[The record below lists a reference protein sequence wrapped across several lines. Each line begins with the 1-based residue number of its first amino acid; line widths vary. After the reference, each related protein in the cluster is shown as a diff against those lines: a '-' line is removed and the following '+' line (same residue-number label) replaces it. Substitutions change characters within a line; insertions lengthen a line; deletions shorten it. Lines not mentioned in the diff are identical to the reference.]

1 MPDELRRQIEEF
13 VAALA
18 VERGYSP
25 ATIDAY
31 RRDLSQYRAH
41 LDGREASVATIDDFL
56 TSLSDLAPTTVARK
70 VAALRGFHRFL
81 VVEGLRDD
89 DPSGLVD
96 APRRPDVI
104 PKALDVGA
112 CIRLVTAPDGS
123 GAADLRDR
131 AMLEV
136 LYGTGARASEVV
148 DLDLSAVDLE
158 EARAVLTGK
167 GNRQRMVPLGR
178 PAVDA
183 IAGWLAARLELGP
196 KDDAVFLNL
205 RGRRLT
211 RQTVFDIVKRAAAR
225 AGLDPSE
232 VSPHVL
238 RHSAATHMIEAG
250 ADIRSVQELLGHA
263 NVNTTQVYTRV
274 TPRHLREIYLEAHP
288 RSQ

>member
-1 MPDELRRQIEEF
+1 MTDELGRQIDEF
-13 VAALA
+13 LAALA

-31 RRDLSQYRAH
+31 RRDLTQYRSH
-41 LDGREASVATIDDFL
+41 LDGREPTVEMIDGFL

-81 VVEGLRDD
+81 VVEGIRED
-89 DPSGLVD
+89 DPSGLVE
-96 APRRPDVI
+96 APRRPDAI
-104 PKALDVGA
+104 PKALDVAA
-112 CIRLVTAPDGS
+112 CIRLVTAPDGP
-123 GAADLRDR
+123 GPADLRDR

-136 LYGTGARASEVV
+136 LYGTGARASELVA
-148 DLDLSAVDLE
+148 LDLGAIDLE

-167 GNRQRMVPLGR
+167 GNRQRMVPLGK
-178 PAVDA
+178 PAVEA
-183 IAGWLAARLELGP
+183 IAGWLPVRLDLGP
-196 KDDAVFLNL
+196 RDDAVFLNL

-211 RQTVFDIVKRAAAR
+211 RQTVFDIVKRAAER
-225 AGLDPSE
+225 TGLDPSE

-250 ADIRSVQELLGHA
+250 ADIRSVQEMLGHA

>member
-1 MPDELRRQIEEF
+1 MTDELGRQIDEF
-13 VAALA
+13 LAALA

-25 ATIDAY
+25 ATVDAY
-31 RRDLSQYRAH
+31 RRDLTQYRLH
-41 LDGREASVATIDDFL
+41 LEGREPTVAAIDGFL

-81 VVEGLRDD
+81 VVEGLRED

-96 APRRPDVI
+96 APKRPDAI
-104 PKALDVGA
+104 PKALDVDA
-112 CIRLVTAPDGS
+112 CIRLVTAPDGP
-123 GAADLRDR
+123 APADLRDR

-148 DLDLSAVDLE
+148 GLDLSAVDLG
-158 EARAVLTGK
+158 EATAVLTGK

-178 PAVDA
+178 LAVETVTR
-183 IAGWLAARLELGP
+183 WLEVRLDLGP

-211 RQTVFDIVKRAAAR
+211 RQTVFDIVKRAAER

>member
-1 MPDELRRQIEEF
+1 MTDGLGRQIDEF
-13 VAALA
+13 LAALA
-18 VERGYSP
+18 VERGYAP

-31 RRDLSQYRAH
+31 RRDLTQYRSH
-41 LDGREASVATIDDFL
+41 LDGRDASVATIDDFL

-81 VVEGLRDD
+81 VAEGLRED

-96 APRRPDVI
+96 APRRPDAI
-104 PKALDVGA
+104 PKALDVAA
-112 CIRLVTAPDGS
+112 CIRLVTAPDGP
-123 GAADLRDR
+123 GPADLRDR

-136 LYGTGARASEVV
+136 LYGTGARASELVG
-148 DLDLSAVDLE
+148 LDLGAIDLE

-167 GNRQRMVPLGR
+167 GNRQRMVPLGG
-178 PAVDA
+178 PAIEA
-183 IAGWLAARLELGP
+183 ITGWLPARLELGP

-211 RQTVFDIVKRAAAR
+211 RQTVFDVVKRAAER
-225 AGLDPSE
+225 AGLDASD

-263 NVNTTQVYTRV
+263 NVTTTQVYTRV

>member
-1 MPDELRRQIEEF
+1 MTDELGRQIEEF
-13 VAALA
+13 LAALA

-25 ATIDAY
+25 ATVEAY
-31 RRDLSQYRAH
+31 RRDLTQYRVH
-41 LDGREASVATIDDFL
+41 LDGRQPSVEAIDDFVG
-56 TSLSDLAPTTVARK
+56 SLSELAPTTVARK
-70 VAALRGFHRFL
+70 VAAIRGFHRFL
-81 VVEGLRDD
+81 VAEGLRGD

-96 APRRPDVI
+96 APRRPDAI
-104 PKALDVGA
+104 PKALDVAA
-112 CIRLVTAPDGS
+112 CIRLVTAPDGP
-123 GAADLRDR
+123 GPADLRDR

-136 LYGTGARASEVV
+136 LYGTGARASEIVG
-148 DLDLSAVDLE
+148 LDLGAIDLE
-158 EARAVLTGK
+158 EATAVLTGK
-167 GNRQRMVPLGR
+167 GNRQRMVPLGG
-178 PAVDA
+178 PALEA
-183 IAGWLAARLELGP
+183 IGNWLPARLELGP

-211 RQTVFDIVKRAAAR
+211 RQTVFDIVKRAAER
-225 AGLDPSE
+225 AGLDPDE

-238 RHSAATHMIEAG
+238 RHSAATHMVEAG

>member
-1 MPDELRRQIEEF
+1 MTDELGRQIDEF
-13 VAALA
+13 LAALA

-25 ATIDAY
+25 ATVEAY

-41 LDGREASVATIDDFL
+41 LDGREASVGTIDDFVG
-56 TSLSDLAPTTVARK
+56 SLSELAPTTVARK
-70 VAALRGFHRFL
+70 IAAIRGFHRFL
-81 VVEGLRDD
+81 VVEGLRAD

-96 APRRPDVI
+96 APRRPDAI
-104 PKALDVGA
+104 PKALDVEA
-112 CIRLVTAPDGS
+112 CIRLVTAPDGPTP
-123 GAADLRDR
+123 ADLRDR

-148 DLDLSAVDLE
+148 GLDLGSVDLE
-158 EARAVLTGK
+158 EATAVLTGK
-167 GNRQRMVPLGR
+167 GSRQRMVPLGR
-178 PAVDA
+178 PAVEA
-183 IAGWLAARLELGP
+183 IGNWLPARLELGA
-196 KDDAVFLNL
+196 KDNAVFLNL

-211 RQTVFDIVKRAAAR
+211 RQTVFEIVKRAAER